1 MSDAAAGTPAPP
13 PPSPWERERPARAG
27 APARAP
33 LSRDRIVEAAL
44 TVLDRHGLDGLSMR
58 QVAAELGVAVS
69 ALYAHVSSKDDL
81 LELMYTRLFDGFA
94 LPAPDPERWQEQ
106 LRDFAGTWRR
116 RLLSHRDMARISM
129 GHVPFTAELLPHV
142 ESLLALFRTA
152 GLPDR
157 IAAEAGDLISTYID
171 GFVLEE
177 GMWRDRA
184 ARHGG
189 GTASPARPDWGEMA
203 DEMQKYFAS
212 LPAQDFPHLRALSGL
227 MVTDSSDE
235 RFDIGLEIILRG
247 LASYL
252 PATPAG
258 REPNTHRVPESGE
271 AREAGRAGRS
281 EGRTESGDAP
291 GAAEPRTAG
300 AAPGAGAAPQD
311 GPAPDAGSGT
321 GTGTA

>member
-1 MSDAAAGTPAPP
+1 MSDAAAGPPAPP
-13 PPSPWERERPARAG
+13 PPSPWQRERPARSHI
-27 APARAP
+27 APVRTP
-33 LSRDRIVEAAL
+33 LSRERVAEAAL

-58 QVAAELGVAVS
+58 QVAGELGVAVS

-81 LELMYTRLFDGFA
+81 LELMYTRLFDDYA
-94 LPAPDPERWQEQ
+94 LPAPDPEHWQEQ
-106 LRDFAGTWRR
+106 LRDFARAWRR

-142 ESLLALFRTA
+142 EALVAIFRTA

-184 ARHGG
+184 AQHGG
-189 GTASPARPDWGEMA
+189 HDASPARPDWREMT
-203 DEMQKYFAS
+203 DEMQNYFAS
-212 LPAQDFPHLRALSGL
+212 LPAQDFPHLRALAGL

-235 RFDIGLEIILRG
+235 RFGIGLEIILRG

-252 PATPAG
+252 PDPAAG
-258 REPNTHRVPESGE
+258 PVAE
-271 AREAGRAGRS
+271 A
-281 EGRTESGDAP
+281 D
-291 GAAEPRTAG
+291 
-300 AAPGAGAAPQD
+300 
-311 GPAPDAGSGT
+311 
-321 GTGTA
+321 

>member
-13 PPSPWERERPARAG
+13 PPSPWERERPARTHVT
-27 APARAP
+27 PVRTP
-33 LSRDRIVEAAL
+33 LSRERVVEAAF

-81 LELMYTRLFDGFA
+81 LELMYTRLFAGYA
-94 LPAPDPERWQEQ
+94 MPAPDPENWQEQ
-106 LRDFAGTWRR
+106 LRDFARAWRR
-116 RLLSHRDMARISM
+116 RLLSHRDMARIAM
-129 GHVPFTAELLPHV
+129 AHVPFTAELLPHV
-142 ESLLALFRTA
+142 EALLAIFRTA

-177 GMWRDRA
+177 GMWQDRA
-184 ARHGG
+184 AQHGG
-189 GTASPARPDWGEMA
+189 ASLARPDWREMTGEM
-203 DEMQKYFAS
+203 QNYFAS
-212 LPAQDFPHLRALSGL
+212 LPAQDFPNLRALSSL

-252 PATPAG
+252 PGGPA
-258 REPNTHRVPESGE
+258 N
-271 AREAGRAGRS
+271 
-281 EGRTESGDAP
+281 
-291 GAAEPRTAG
+291 
-300 AAPGAGAAPQD
+300 
-311 GPAPDAGSGT
+311 GPAPEGD
-321 GTGTA
+321 